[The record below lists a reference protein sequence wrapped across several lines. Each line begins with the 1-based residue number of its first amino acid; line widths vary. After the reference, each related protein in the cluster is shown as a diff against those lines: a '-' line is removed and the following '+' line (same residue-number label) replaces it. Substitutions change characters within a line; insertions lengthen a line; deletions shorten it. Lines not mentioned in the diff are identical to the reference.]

1 MAKIIINRENF
12 KVDERKLEHGTLRIG
27 RSKDNDLRIDDPTV
41 SGHHAQIVTV
51 FDSSYVEDLGSTN
64 GTFVNGDRAKTHTL
78 HNGDVLT
85 IGHYQILFQSDT
97 ASKLKDL
104 NATMMIG
111 VSQLEALTQKAKQN
125 RPVVG
130 AQQTQ
135 RVAAMSTATTP
146 AASPK
151 PQLKVHQNDQ
161 QPVVRDDV
169 LPDIDDSTEL
179 LDFNH
184 GHPPQPNMRKL
195 RKSDTSPL
203 PSIKVIVLGA
213 LAAIA
218 TFALLLLFI
227 K

>member
-12 KVDERKLEHGTLRIG
+12 KVDEKELDHGTLRIG

-64 GTFVNGDRAKTHTL
+64 GTFINGERAKTHTL

-85 IGHYQILFQSDT
+85 IGHYQILFQSG
-97 ASKLKDL
+97 SPNKLKDL

-111 VSQLEALTQKAKQN
+111 VSQLEALTKKAKQN
-125 RPVVG
+125 RPVIG
-130 AQQTQ
+130 AGKTQ
-135 RVAAMSTATTP
+135 RVAAMTAGSSP
-146 AASPK
+146 AAPPK
-151 PQLKVHQNDQ
+151 PQLKVHQNEQ
-161 QPVVRDDV
+161 QPLVRDDV

-179 LDFNH
+179 LDFSH
-184 GHPPQPNMRKL
+184 GHPPEPNMRKL
-195 RKSDTSPL
+195 RKSDTSPI
-203 PSIKVIVLGA
+203 PSLKVIVLGI
-213 LAAIA
+213 LAAVA
-218 TFALLLLFI
+218 TFTLLLLFI